1 MTTDSQ
7 RAIWVGSSDDA
18 QAASLLRLLRDDG
31 VLLEMVGDPSQ
42 LKGAI
47 ERAAPRSVLLGP
59 DLANQGEVCLAV
71 RSQARWAM
79 IPVLWVRH
87 DLDDLAFGDA
97 FGAGGDDVV
106 SSRNAVG
113 LVRRLRILPEPVGHD
128 ETKGRGVALLGDA
141 DDTRRVVLARL
152 LRNAG
157 FAVSFAVT
165 TSDVDERVRSETPR
179 LVVVA
184 RDLPGGDALAS
195 LARWRK
201 EGGTAPWVVAT
212 APKDLR
218 EASEALR
225 GVEGAWVWDAYAPP
239 ENVLYA
245 ANEALRGSFAE
256 QRQSPRLLYGTSV
269 GFRVAGRDRDDEGFM
284 YNVSGEGLFIRTLAP
299 PVTGD
304 DVWLEFVPPRS
315 DRRVRLE
322 ASVVWRRVFGQ
333 GQEATVP
340 PGFGVRIT
348 DGSKADRKRYREGYQ
363 SLAQQLAGIR
373 FSELPKDGTPQG

>member
-1 MTTDSQ
+1 VDVTTD
-7 RAIWVGSSDDA
+7 RAIWVGPSDDS
-18 QAASLLRLLRDDG
+18 QPTSLLQLLRDDG
-31 VLLEMVGDPSQ
+31 MVLEAVEGPSE
-42 LKGAI
+42 LKSAI
-47 ERAAPRSVLLGP
+47 ERAEPRAILLSPG
-59 DLANQGEVCLAV
+59 LANQGEVCLAV
-71 RSQARWAM
+71 RTQARWAM
-79 IPVLWVRH
+79 IPVLWVR
-87 DLDDLAFGDA
+87 DELDDLAFGDA

-106 SSRNAVG
+106 ASRNAAG
-113 LVRRLRILPEPVGHD
+113 LVRRIRILPAPLAHD
-128 ETKGRGVALLGDA
+128 TTKGRGVALLGDA
-141 DDTRRVVLARL
+141 DDNRRVVLARL

-157 FAVSFAVT
+157 FDVSFAVT
-165 TSDVDERVRSETPR
+165 TGDVDERVRADAPR
-179 LVVVA
+179 LVVIA

-195 LARWRK
+195 LVRWRA
-201 EGGTAPWVVAT
+201 EGGKAPWVVAT
-212 APKDLR
+212 APRDLR
-218 EASEALR
+218 EVSEALK
-225 GVEGAWVWDAYAPP
+225 GAEGAWVWDAYAPP

-256 QRQSPRLLYGTSV
+256 QRQSPRLLFGTTV

-284 YNVSGEGLFIRTLAP
+284 YNVSGEGLFVRTLAP

-348 DGSKADRKRYREGYQ
+348 DGSRADRKRYREGYQ

-373 FSELPKDGTPQG
+373 FSELPSSTEG